1 MIRIIISM
9 SISFLLGFMIPI
21 IYRTSVTYKRMKTQ
35 LRLEAN
41 EYIFK
46 EISEVYAS
54 LIMNITN
61 TYMVMSDM
69 LNVEDMMSQSA
80 FIEYEKLVVS
90 METFF
95 KDTSSL
101 YDKLV
106 RFKTKNETLLG
117 EIKLIEEVNSKITT
131 AVNKARVMTYEYKQL
146 IDKMEVRNGNNN

>member
-1 MIRIIISM
+1 M
-9 SISFLLGFMIPI
+9 LPI

-69 LNVEDMMSQSA
+69 LDVEDMMSQSA

-95 KDTSSL
+95 KDTISL

-117 EIKLIEEVNSKITT
+117 EIKLIEEVNSQITA

>member
-21 IYRTSVTYKRMKTQ
+21 IYRTSATYKRMKTQ

-61 TYMVMSDM
+61 TYMVMTDM

-95 KDTSSL
+95 KDTSLL

-117 EIKLIEEVNSKITT
+117 EIKLREEVNSQITA

>member
-1 MIRIIISM
+1 MIQIIVFT
-9 SISFLLGFMIPI
+9 SIAFLVGFMLPI
-21 IYRTSVTYKRMKTQ
+21 IYRTSATYKKMKTQ

-61 TYMVMSDM
+61 TYMVMTDM

-95 KDTSSL
+95 KDTNSL

-117 EIKLIEEVNSKITT
+117 EIKLIEEVNSQITA

-146 IDKMEVRNGNNN
+146 IDRMEVEHGNNN

>member
-1 MIRIIISM
+1 MIKMITLM
-9 SISFLLGFMIPI
+9 SITFIVGFMLPI
-21 IYRTSVTYKRMKTQ
+21 IYRTKVTYKSMKKQ

-69 LNVEDMMSQSA
+69 LDVKDMMSKSA
-80 FIEYEKLVVS
+80 LIEYEKLVLS
-90 METFF
+90 METLF
-95 KDTSSL
+95 KDTSIL

-106 RFKTKNETLLG
+106 RFETKNTALLG
-117 EIKLIEEVNSKITT
+117 EIKLIEEVNIQITAAINKSKIM
-131 AVNKARVMTYEYKQL
+131 AEEYKQL
-146 IDKMEVRNGNNN
+146 VYRMEENYGNDN

>member
-1 MIRIIISM
+1 MIKMIILM
-9 SISFLLGFMIPI
+9 SITFIVGFMLPI
-21 IYRTSVTYKRMKTQ
+21 IYRTKVTYKSMKKQ

-69 LNVEDMMSQSA
+69 LDVKDMMSRRTL
-80 FIEYEKLVVS
+80 IEYEKLVLS
-90 METFF
+90 METLF
-95 KDTSSL
+95 KDTSIL

-106 RFKTKNETLLG
+106 RFETKNTALIE
-117 EIKLIEEVNSKITT
+117 EIKLIEEVNIQITT
-131 AVNKARVMTYEYKQL
+131 AINKSKIMTEEYKQL
-146 IDKMEVRNGNNN
+146 VYRMEENYGNNN

>member
-1 MIRIIISM
+1 MIKMIILM
-9 SISFLLGFMIPI
+9 SITFIVGFMLPI
-21 IYRTSVTYKRMKTQ
+21 IYRTKVTYKSMKKQ

-69 LNVEDMMSQSA
+69 LNVEEVMSRRTL
-80 FIEYEKLVVS
+80 IEYEKLVLS
-90 METFF
+90 METLF
-95 KDTSSL
+95 KDTSIL

-106 RFKTKNETLLG
+106 RFETKNTALIE
-117 EIKLIEEVNSKITT
+117 EIKLIEEVNIQITA
-131 AVNKARVMTYEYKQL
+131 AVNKSKIMAEEYKQL
-146 IDKMEVRNGNNN
+146 VYRMEDNHGNDN

>member
-1 MIRIIISM
+1 MIRIIIFM
-9 SISFLLGFMIPI
+9 SITFLVGFMIPI
-21 IYRTSVTYKRMKTQ
+21 IYRTSVTYKKMKKQ

-61 TYMVMSDM
+61 TYMIMSDM
-69 LNVEDMMSQSA
+69 LNVDDVMSQSA

-90 METFF
+90 METLF
-95 KDTSSL
+95 KDTSIL

-117 EIKLIEEVNSKITT
+117 EIKLIEEVNSQITA
-131 AVNKARVMTYEYKQL
+131 AVNKARVMTYEYKQ
-146 IDKMEVRNGNNN
+146 IVDKVEVRNGNNN

>member
-21 IYRTSVTYKRMKTQ
+21 IYRTSVTYKKMKTQ

-54 LIMNITN
+54 LIMNITH

-95 KDTSSL
+95 KDTSLL

-117 EIKLIEEVNSKITT
+117 EIKLIEEVNSQITA

>member
-1 MIRIIISM
+1 MIKMIILM
-9 SISFLLGFMIPI
+9 SITFIVGFMLPI
-21 IYRTSVTYKRMKTQ
+21 IYRTKVTYKSMKKQ

-69 LNVEDMMSQSA
+69 LDVKDMMSRRTL
-80 FIEYEKLVVS
+80 IEYEKLVLS
-90 METFF
+90 METLF
-95 KDTSSL
+95 KDTSIL

-106 RFKTKNETLLG
+106 RFETKNTALLG
-117 EIKLIEEVNSKITT
+117 EIKLIEEVNIQITA
-131 AVNKARVMTYEYKQL
+131 AVNKSKIMAEEY
-146 IDKMEVRNGNNN
+146 

>member
-1 MIRIIISM
+1 MIQIIVFM
-9 SISFLLGFMIPI
+9 SIAFLVGFMIPI

-35 LRLEAN
+35 LRIEAN

-61 TYMVMSDM
+61 TYMVMTDM

-117 EIKLIEEVNSKITT
+117 EIKLIEEVNSQITA

>member
-9 SISFLLGFMIPI
+9 SISFLLGFTIPI

-117 EIKLIEEVNSKITT
+117 EIKLIEEVNSQITA
-131 AVNKARVMTYEYKQL
+131 AVNKARVMIYEYKQL

>member
-1 MIRIIISM
+1 
-9 SISFLLGFMIPI
+9 
-21 IYRTSVTYKRMKTQ
+21 
-35 LRLEAN
+35 
-41 EYIFK
+41 
-46 EISEVYAS
+46 
-54 LIMNITN
+54 MNITN

-106 RFKTKNETLLG
+106 RFKTKKNETLLG
-117 EIKLIEEVNSKITT
+117 EIN
-131 AVNKARVMTYEYKQL
+131 
-146 IDKMEVRNGNNN
+146 

>member
-1 MIRIIISM
+1 MIRIIIFM
-9 SISFLLGFMIPI
+9 SIAFLVGFMIPI
-21 IYRTSVTYKRMKTQ
+21 IHRTSVTYKRMKTQ

-61 TYMVMSDM
+61 TYMIMSDM
-69 LNVEDMMSQSA
+69 LSVEDMMSQST

-95 KDTSSL
+95 KDTSIL

-117 EIKLIEEVNSKITT
+117 EIKLIEEVNSQITA

-146 IDKMEVRNGNNN
+146 IDKMEV

>member
-95 KDTSSL
+95 KDTSLL

-117 EIKLIEEVNSKITT
+117 EIKLIEEVNSQITA

>member
-1 MIRIIISM
+1 MIQIIVFT
-9 SISFLLGFMIPI
+9 SIAFLVGFMLPI
-21 IYRTSVTYKRMKTQ
+21 IYRTSTTYKKMKTQ

-46 EISEVYAS
+46 EISELYAS

-69 LNVEDMMSQSA
+69 LNVEDMMSQSV

-106 RFKTKNETLLG
+106 RFKTKNETLLS
-117 EIKLIEEVNSKITT
+117 EIKLIEEVNSQMTA
-131 AVNKARVMTYEYKQL
+131 AVNKARVMTYEYKKL
-146 IDKMEVRNGNNN
+146 IDRMEVEHGNNN

>member
-1 MIRIIISM
+1 MIKMITLM
-9 SISFLLGFMIPI
+9 SITFIVGFMLPI
-21 IYRTSVTYKRMKTQ
+21 IYRTKVTYKSMKKQ

-69 LNVEDMMSQSA
+69 LDVKDMMSKSA
-80 FIEYEKLVVS
+80 FIEYEKLVLS
-90 METFF
+90 METLF
-95 KDTSSL
+95 KDTSIL

-106 RFKTKNETLLG
+106 RFETKNTALSE
-117 EIKLIEEVNSKITT
+117 EIKLIEEVNIQITA
-131 AVNKARVMTYEYKQL
+131 AVNKSKIMAEEYKQL
-146 IDKMEVRNGNNN
+146 VYRMEENYGNDN

>member
-1 MIRIIISM
+1 MTQIIISM
-9 SISFLLGFMIPI
+9 SIAFLAGFMIPI

-69 LNVEDMMSQSA
+69 LNAEDMMSQSA

-95 KDTSSL
+95 KDTISL

-117 EIKLIEEVNSKITT
+117 EIKLIEEVNSQITA

>member
-1 MIRIIISM
+1 MIKMIILM
-9 SISFLLGFMIPI
+9 SITFIVGFMLPI
-21 IYRTSVTYKRMKTQ
+21 IYRTKVTYKSMKKQ

-69 LNVEDMMSQSA
+69 LDVKDMMSKSA
-80 FIEYEKLVVS
+80 LIEYEKLVLS
-90 METFF
+90 METLF
-95 KDTSSL
+95 KDTSIL

-106 RFKTKNETLLG
+106 RFETKNTALLE
-117 EIKLIEEVNSKITT
+117 EIKLIEEVNIQITA
-131 AVNKARVMTYEYKQL
+131 AVNKSKIMAEEYKQL
-146 IDKMEVRNGNNN
+146 VYRMEDNHGNNN

>member
-1 MIRIIISM
+1 MIQIIVFT
-9 SISFLLGFMIPI
+9 SIAFLVGFMLPI
-21 IYRTSVTYKRMKTQ
+21 IYRTSATYKKMKTQ

-46 EISEVYAS
+46 EISELYAS

-61 TYMVMSDM
+61 TYMVMTDM

-117 EIKLIEEVNSKITT
+117 EIKLIEEVNSQIT
-131 AVNKARVMTYEYKQL
+131 ASVNKARVMTYEYKKL
-146 IDKMEVRNGNNN
+146 IDRMEVKHGNNN